1 MGLATQ
7 EQAFGVYYTMFAV
20 MNRRSNIDR
29 NLKAP
34 PSTSFRFGVQ
44 VLGVL
49 HQVLRGF
56 WVLVLGVLG
65 FSF

>member
-1 MGLATQ
+1 MGMGLATQ

-34 PSTSFRFGVQ
+34 PSTSFRFCVQ
-44 VLGVL
+44 VLGVCIRFL
-49 HQVLRGF
+49 EVFGF
-56 WVLVLGVLG
+56 WCSG
-65 FSF
+65 S